1 MKTDIELEA
10 EIFRFW
16 KKPPSKIA
24 ISTSKSPSLGIS
36 AESAKHPVSGAD
48 IINSI
53 SKPATP

>member
-16 KKPPSKIA
+16 KKPPSRIA
-24 ISTSKSPSLGIS
+24 ISTSKSPSSGIFP
-36 AESAKHPVSGAD
+36 ESAKHPVSGAD